1 MSDTDS
7 FVLDFGHEKYK
18 IKLPEIG
25 LYQLIEENYKNIS
38 DICSLVIKKQ
48 KYDFKITMEFRPKYY
63 IIEFLNKSYNI
74 IKPIKVKYIKKISKK
89 PIQFIVMK
97 IYYI

>member
-1 MSDTDS
+1 
-7 FVLDFGHEKYK
+7 
-18 IKLPEIG
+18 
-25 LYQLIEENYKNIS
+25 
-38 DICSLVIKKQ
+38 
-48 KYDFKITMEFRPKYY
+48 MEFRPKYY